1 VKTTDTP
8 ATDNR
13 HLPFSLAT
21 LRIGAIAALILL
33 IPHRIDLEVT
43 IDQHSP
49 HLVGTGVQNTLLGP
63 TDILL
68 IIVLLASIPLL
79 FNRKTYLKQPLGQL
93 GAAVFLVFVAIW
105 LVRFSTLEGSM
116 MLLRVTGVFGVIV
129 AIRSMTQRNLMIGVV
144 WPLTIGASLQA
155 LVALAQTFIYNTGMI
170 VPATTLAQGRA
181 WSAGRGTFS
190 GSYALAA
197 YLILAVAV
205 ALSFGISKHPRNT
218 RFRSLQLSVPLRVS
232 MWTAVVLSSAAVAT
246 TFGRTALL
254 ALGLVGASYLTG
266 WLIHRRRI
274 MGLSA
279 IMTFLP
285 LAVTGVSLRS
295 GWLVRASQSADL
307 DLTTRDALA
316 ARAIE
321 MIRSSPLFG
330 VGPVQYGPHLAQM
343 GLAVLDPHIVHNV
356 PLLVT
361 AEFGVLVGL
370 AFTGWLIALAI
381 RAFRLSVYTT
391 ALFLSIIPFLLLDN
405 LHYVYGNGMVIFA
418 VWIAILDYNSSTEL
432 APQRQSDS

>member
-1 VKTTDTP
+1 
-8 ATDNR
+8 
-13 HLPFSLAT
+13 
-21 LRIGAIAALILL
+21 
-33 IPHRIDLEVT
+33 
-43 IDQHSP
+43 
-49 HLVGTGVQNTLLGP
+49 
-63 TDILL
+63 
-68 IIVLLASIPLL
+68 
-79 FNRKTYLKQPLGQL
+79 
-93 GAAVFLVFVAIW
+93 
-105 LVRFSTLEGSM
+105 
-116 MLLRVTGVFGVIV
+116 
-129 AIRSMTQRNLMIGVV
+129 
-144 WPLTIGASLQA
+144 
-155 LVALAQTFIYNTGMI
+155 
-170 VPATTLAQGRA
+170 
-181 WSAGRGTFS
+181 
-190 GSYALAA
+190 
-197 YLILAVAV
+197 
-205 ALSFGISKHPRNT
+205 
-218 RFRSLQLSVPLRVS
+218 

-432 APQRQSDS
+432 AAQRQSDS

>member
-1 VKTTDTP
+1 LSAQIPETGNPVKTTDTP

-13 HLPFSLAT
+13 HLPLSLAT

-93 GAAVFLVFVAIW
+93 GAAVFLVVVAIW

-205 ALSFGISKHPRNT
+205 ALSFGI
-218 RFRSLQLSVPLRVS
+218 
-232 MWTAVVLSSAAVAT
+232 
-246 TFGRTALL
+246 
-254 ALGLVGASYLTG
+254 
-266 WLIHRRRI
+266 
-274 MGLSA
+274 
-279 IMTFLP
+279 
-285 LAVTGVSLRS
+285 
-295 GWLVRASQSADL
+295 
-307 DLTTRDALA
+307 
-316 ARAIE
+316 
-321 MIRSSPLFG
+321 
-330 VGPVQYGPHLAQM
+330 
-343 GLAVLDPHIVHNV
+343 
-356 PLLVT
+356 
-361 AEFGVLVGL
+361 
-370 AFTGWLIALAI
+370 
-381 RAFRLSVYTT
+381 
-391 ALFLSIIPFLLLDN
+391 
-405 LHYVYGNGMVIFA
+405 
-418 VWIAILDYNSSTEL
+418 
-432 APQRQSDS
+432 